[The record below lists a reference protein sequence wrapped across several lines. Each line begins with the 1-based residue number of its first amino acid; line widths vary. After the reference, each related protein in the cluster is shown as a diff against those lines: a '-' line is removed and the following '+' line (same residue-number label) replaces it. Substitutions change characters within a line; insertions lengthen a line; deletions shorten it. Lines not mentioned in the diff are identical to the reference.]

1 MNGAVD
7 VTDAV
12 FNLDG
17 YDLRGPLGT
26 GQFGVVYRAWS
37 AARGAEVALKHI
49 RAEGADGGIKIQA
62 EERGAGLQRLFADRY
77 PGLVPEIHECGRAAS
92 GDYYIAMELV
102 GGRPLTELIREA
114 RFESRRAA
122 ELARSI
128 ADFLVKL
135 HGLSDGA
142 QPILHSDLKPEHVLV
157 RDDGSIRILDLGIA
171 KSLQSNKSLTNNAWA
186 SAPYASPERLDDGQV
201 RAGDDYWALGVM
213 LYEMVAGYHPYHAYM
228 GGDNNATLA
237 RAIRRT
243 EPPAPLPPS
252 TDPGL
257 AAIIRKMIAP
267 QPAHRYATA
276 ADIVADLDNYL
287 EGRETV
293 AAAES
298 ALASCGTQII
308 PQAETTR
315 PPVDV
320 ALVDTVPTEP
330 APAERAAVPDAAAP
344 AAEAE
349 RRRFLLVRLFNSFI
363 LLNPFRLVRTL
374 QTQTGGLRPLARAAL
389 ALFFIIVLLTESAA
403 WMRAEQFRER
413 IGGLQ
418 PSDVPAIRA
427 ELDRLRGLTVFGGG
441 IPRRVRNPLR
451 DHMVRLADRA
461 ILDFH
466 NDLFVTEV
474 QWKQAATS
482 LGLAAEVVPN
492 DRRVTARLRYVQGHL
507 ARIASQGQNAAT
519 RQARLNEA
527 RSLFIEAARLDTEWP
542 DPFLGLA
549 RISAYETRDFE
560 ALQLNIDSAQQR
572 GYKPGRREQAQLGDA
587 HKFRGDRARAQA
599 RSASGEGRRRFLE
612 QAASDYEGCISRFEG
627 LDNYYDSEQNL
638 QYCRRQLERVR
649 EELGSTQGV
658 LPFLFGILDA
668 DRRRR

>member
-1 MNGAVD
+1 MNGAVE
-7 VTDAV
+7 VTDSV
-12 FNLDG
+12 FNLAG
-17 YDLRGPLGT
+17 YDIRAPLGT

-37 AARGAEVALKHI
+37 AGLGTEVALKHI

-62 EERGAGLQRLFADRY
+62 EERGADLQRRFGGRY
-77 PGLVPEIHECGRAAS
+77 PGLVPEIHECGRAAN

-102 GGRPLTELIREA
+102 GGRPLTELIRAA
-114 RFESRRAA
+114 RLEGRPAA
-122 ELARSI
+122 ELARAI

-157 RDDGSIRILDLGIA
+157 RDDGSLRILDLGIA
-171 KSLQSNKSLTNNAWA
+171 KSLQANKSLTNNAWA

-276 ADIVADLDNYL
+276 ADIAADLDNYL

-293 AAAES
+293 ASAES
-298 ALASCGTQII
+298 AQASQGTQII

-315 PPVDV
+315 RPSDV
-320 ALVDTVPTEP
+320 ALADTVPTEP
-330 APAERAAVPDAAAP
+330 VPVARVAAVAPATP
-344 AAEAE
+344 ASA
-349 RRRFLLVRLFNSFI
+349 RRRRLSPFR
-363 LLNPFRLVRTL
+363 LLNPFRIVLALRTRL
-374 QTQTGGLRPLARAAL
+374 GGLRPLARVAL
-389 ALFFIIVLLTESAA
+389 ALFFIVVLLTESAA

-418 PSDVPAIRA
+418 PSDVPAVRT
-427 ELDRLRGLTVFGGG
+427 ELDRLRRLTVFGGG
-441 IPRRVRNPLR
+441 IPPRVRNPLR
-451 DHMVRLADRA
+451 DHMVSLADRA

-466 NDLFVTEV
+466 NDLFVTEA
-474 QWKQAATS
+474 QWKQAGTS
-482 LGLAAEVVPN
+482 LGLAAEIAPN
-492 DRRVTARLRYVQGHL
+492 DRSVTARLRYVEGHL

-560 ALQLNIDSAQQR
+560 ALQLNIDGAQQR
-572 GYKPGRREQAQLGDA
+572 GYTPGRREQAQLGDA
-587 HKFRGDRARAQA
+587 HRFRGDRARAQA
-599 RSASGEGRRRFLE
+599 RGASGEGRRRFLE
-612 QAASDYEGCISRFEG
+612 QAASDYEGCIAKFEG
-627 LDNYYDSEQNL
+627 LDNYYESEQNL

-649 EELGSTQGV
+649 EELGSIQGV

-668 DRRRR
+668 DRRR